1 MAHMGTGEIGLQGY
15 MPEVERAPRSPDSGA
30 PVSQQVPS
38 REVLLCP
45 QGCAESQQCCLF
57 VQELPGCIQ
66 GTAGLETAVLT
77 WVVAGQGQRKDGKGQ
92 ETVKDILPF
101 LLKVPGWGEGVSGG
115 LVVCSCIFYIMN

>member
-45 QGCAESQQCCLF
+45 QGCAESQQCCSVCPSASWLH
-57 VQELPGCIQ
+57 LGNCSAGDCSAALGCCR
-66 GTAGLETAVLT
+66 AG
-77 WVVAGQGQRKDGKGQ
+77 RKRRWEEIGD
-92 ETVKDILPF
+92 T
-101 LLKVPGWGEGVSGG
+101 
-115 LVVCSCIFYIMN
+115 